1 MKDSTQRSSPRPMSA
16 LDRLA
21 SLARGMIPAGQR
33 LLTPD
38 GFRPIEDVAAGDAAL
53 SYDPDA
59 QLSVERQVRRIM
71 TLAPEPIWEIALA
84 PDGVRGRPKKVR
96 ATRHHAFLTPA
107 GWRRVDRLRPG
118 DFANCADADG
128 ERLRA
133 EILGVWPTEASETV
147 YAVSIVGAGPVIV
160 ERLIARGGVA
170 APAVARVA
178 DQLRGVDASIASG
191 VKSNAVR
198 GLV

>member
-1 MKDSTQRSSPRPMSA
+1 MKDRKERSAPAPMTA

-21 SLARGMIPAGQR
+21 ALARGMVPAGQR

-38 GFRPIEDVAAGDAAL
+38 GFRPIEDVETGDDAL

-59 QLSVERQVRRIM
+59 QLTTQRQIRRIM
-71 TLAPEPIWEIALA
+71 ALAPEPIWEIALA
-84 PDGVRGRPKKVR
+84 PEGARGRPKKVR
-96 ATRHHAFLTPA
+96 ATRHHAFLTPN
-107 GWRRVDRLRPG
+107 GWRRVDRLRAG

-133 EILGVWPTEASETV
+133 EILGVWPTEMSETV

-160 ERLIARGGVA
+160 ERLVARGGVA
-170 APAVARVA
+170 APAFARVA
-178 DQLRGVDASIASG
+178 DQLRGVDPSRASG
-191 VKSNAVR
+191 VRSNAVR